1 MSAQA
6 ARPTAFLNVLF
17 DTRTRMFLGR
27 EGKWVSAAEFER
39 DPPRSAEDVVPPERE
54 DDPEPPIHDPDP
66 GPTYKCINGQL
77 YVCNGLVCAR
87 VLQGGQPVRC
97 P

>member
-1 MSAQA
+1 MSAQE
-6 ARPTAFLNVLF
+6 ARRTAFLNVLF
-17 DTRTRMFLGR
+17 DTRTGMFLGR
-27 EGKWVSAAEFER
+27 EGKWVSAAEFAR
-39 DPPRSAEDVVPPERE
+39 DPPRSAEDLVPPHL
-54 DDPEPPIHDPDP
+54 DDEPPVHDPDP

-77 YVCNGLVCAR
+77 YVCSGLVCAR